1 MGEQDAL
8 PTLIIDLGTGE
19 LKCGFGGEDAPRKVF
34 PNVLGWPRHPGVGGI
49 MLGEKKDNYVGHGAV
64 EKRGLLRVTNPID
77 RGVITDWLD
86 MEKVLHHTFYSELIV
101 APDEHPILVTEAPDT
116 ARQSREKLAEM
127 MFETFN
133 GPALAV
139 ANTACMGV
147 FATVRS
153 TGLAVS
159 SGCGVTHV
167 VPVWEGYSLPHYITR
182 LELAGNDLTD
192 YLRGLLR
199 DKGLPFSTQDDL
211 RFVEDIKE
219 KLCYVCPDFQAELR
233 NASVSRSFERQY
245 EMPDGEKITLIEDRF
260 RCPEALFDPSM
271 LGLSS
276 PGIHVLS
283 HDCVQ
288 KCDPSIRREMYANLV
303 LCGGNTLFPRLEDR
317 LSKEVQEL
325 APKGVEAKC
334 VAFPERKYA
343 SWLGGSLLAS
353 LPTFPCMWLSK
364 KEYDDFGSSAIHK
377 KAF

>member
-147 FATVRS
+147 FATGRS